1 MHIQPLSAG
10 SDDESSDGG
19 EYIPG
24 MEEFEDDD
32 EDAYLDVDGFT
43 DADADDFPSESMEFD
58 PGQTRLA
65 ADDDF
70 DGDRLTLIW
79 GEGSVMGDTEMIDA
93 GEDDFEEADQ
103 GYEWGL
109 TDGESES
116 MASSEPGDMT
126 MADEDATADVQ
137 NGAFAQRR
145 YALWIVQLA
154 AVALLLFSVGAGG
167 ERLGP

>member
-79 GEGSVMGDTEMIDA
+79 GEGSVMGDTEMTDA

-126 MADEDATADVQ
+126 MADEDATADVH

-145 YALWIVQLA
+145 SALWMVQLT
-154 AVALLLFSVGAGG
+154 AVALLLFSVGSGG

>member
-24 MEEFEDDD
+24 MEELEDDD

-79 GEGSVMGDTEMIDA
+79 GEGSVMGDT
-93 GEDDFEEADQ
+93 
-103 GYEWGL
+103 
-109 TDGESES
+109 
-116 MASSEPGDMT
+116 
-126 MADEDATADVQ
+126 
-137 NGAFAQRR
+137 
-145 YALWIVQLA
+145 
-154 AVALLLFSVGAGG
+154 
-167 ERLGP
+167 